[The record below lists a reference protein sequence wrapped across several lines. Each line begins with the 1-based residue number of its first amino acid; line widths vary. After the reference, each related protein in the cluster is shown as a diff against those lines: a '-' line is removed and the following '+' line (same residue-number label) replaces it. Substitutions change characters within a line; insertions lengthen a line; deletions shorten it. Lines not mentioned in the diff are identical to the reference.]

1 MGWTGRTELKHQ
13 VQKLW
18 DGGALL
24 AELAGAPS
32 RLPLKLRLK
41 TPTSTEMTSRF
52 DEVRTW
58 ATEIRKMPHI
68 RFVER
73 EFNHKVLGRNALPA
87 EAWVDCLASASAILD
102 KKRECRIFQTIVD
115 TTRATHPEL
124 TNWLQE
130 NPLKALALADSWV
143 QLLSIVSWMK
153 VNPKPNIYM
162 RQIDLP
168 GIHTKFVENHQ
179 SILSA
184 LLDISLDAHYIDDGA
199 PAGRFEQR
207 YGFKTKPTMVRFRI
221 LDPDLRLWE
230 AYDCDNALEQR
241 TFSTWKCDARN
252 IYITENEINY
262 LAFPSLTSS
271 IVIFGKGIGIH
282 KLLEDSPWLQHKK
295 VFYWGDIDTHGFSI
309 LNQARRALPSI
320 QSLLMDIET
329 MNNHMHMLVEE
340 PTALA
345 NPTFHHLTK
354 EELELCQS
362 LKGLSIFN
370 NARLE
375 QERIAWRFATERI
388 MKTVSDS
395 SNQ

>member
-1 MGWTGRTELKHQ
+1 MSWTGRTELKHQ

-18 DGGALL
+18 DCGALL

-58 ATEIRKMPHI
+58 ATEIRKIPHL

-73 EFNHKVLGRNALPA
+73 EFNHKVLGRNSLPD
-87 EAWVDCLASASAILD
+87 EAWIDCLASASAILD

-124 TNWLQE
+124 TIWLQE

-153 VNPKPNIYM
+153 VNPKPNIYV

-179 SILSA
+179 SILTA
-184 LLDISLDAHYIDDGA
+184 LLDISLDARYIDEGA
-199 PAGRFEQR
+199 LGGRFEQR
-207 YGFKTKPTMVRFRI
+207 YGFKSKPTMVRFRI
-221 LDPDLRLWE
+221 LDHDLRLWE

-241 TFSTWKCDARN
+241 VFSTWKCDARN

-262 LAFPSLTSS
+262 LAFPSLPSS

-282 KLLEDSPWLQHKK
+282 KLLEDSPWLQHKQ

-309 LNQARRALPSI
+309 LNQARRALPTI
-320 QSLLMDIET
+320 QSLLMDNET
-329 MNNHMHMLVEE
+329 LSNHVHMLVEE
-340 PTALA
+340 PTALP
-345 NPTFHHLTK
+345 NPTFHHLT
-354 EELELCQS
+354 EDELELCQS
-362 LKGLSIFN
+362 LKGLSTLK

-375 QERIAWRFATERI
+375 QERIAWHFALERI
-388 MKTVSDS
+388 VKTISNS
-395 SNQ
+395 SEQ